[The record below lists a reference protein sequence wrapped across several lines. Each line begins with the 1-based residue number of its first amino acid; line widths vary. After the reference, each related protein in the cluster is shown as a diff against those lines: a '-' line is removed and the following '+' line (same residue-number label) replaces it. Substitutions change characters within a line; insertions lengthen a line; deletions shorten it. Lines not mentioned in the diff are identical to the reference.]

1 MPKKIFIILG
11 NQLFPVKNLKSF
23 KDDHTFFMCEDYGL
37 CTYEKHHKHK
47 ILLFLS
53 TMRSYAEDLKT
64 NKYKIVYKKIEDKDF
79 KDSYED
85 KLKKI
90 ISSNKIQ
97 EVSFFEI
104 EDKKFEKRIMSFLK
118 KLNIKINMI
127 SSPMFMCSRID
138 FKEHIEL
145 NKNNLMANFYKYIRK
160 KNNILIEGN
169 GQPVGGKWSFDKDN
183 RKKIPKDTKIPLF
196 PKINET
202 KHTQT
207 LKPIIENMFA
217 KHPGSTDNFWLA
229 TNVNDVNKLLNF
241 FIKEKSNLFGD
252 YEDAVT
258 QQDNIVFHSAL
269 SPYLNLGLVTPDII
283 IKKILLHHDKT
294 PIKLN
299 SLEGY
304 IRQVLGWRE
313 FMRGVYQNYSLEME
327 SKNFFDHN
335 RKMKNCWYEGNTGLP
350 PLDHAIQN
358 ATTYG
363 WSHHIE
369 RLMILS
375 NIMNLCEIHPTIVYK
390 WFMEMFVDSAEWVMV
405 PNVYGMGLYSDGG
418 IFATK
423 PYICGSSYFL
433 KMMDFKKGDW
443 CNTMDG
449 LYWRFIDKN
458 RDFFLSNP
466 RLSMM
471 VRIYDKMKL
480 ERKKLILSEAE
491 KFIKEKTFI

>member
-1 MPKKIFIILG
+1 
-11 NQLFPVKNLKSF
+11 
-23 KDDHTFFMCEDYGL
+23 
-37 CTYEKHHKHK
+37 
-47 ILLFLS
+47 
-53 TMRSYAEDLKT
+53 
-64 NKYKIVYKKIEDKDF
+64 
-79 KDSYED
+79 
-85 KLKKI
+85 
-90 ISSNKIQ
+90 
-97 EVSFFEI
+97 
-104 EDKKFEKRIMSFLK
+104 
-118 KLNIKINMI
+118 
-127 SSPMFMCSRID
+127 MFMCSRTD

-160 KNNILIEGN
+160 KNNILIESN
-169 GQPVGGKWSFDKDN
+169 GKPVGGKWSFDKDN
-183 RKKIPKDTKIPLF
+183 RKKIPRDTKIPLF
-196 PKINET
+196 PKISET
-202 KHTQT
+202 KHTLA
-207 LKPIIENMFA
+207 LKPIIENMFP
-217 KHPGSTDNFWLA
+217 KNPGNTDNFWLA
-229 TNVNDVNKLLNF
+229 TNVNDVNKLINF

-350 PLDHAIQN
+350 PLDHAILN
-358 ATTYG
+358 AATYG

-390 WFMEMFVDSAEWVMV
+390 WFMEMFVDSAEWVMA

-471 VRIYDKMKL
+471 VRIYDKMKP

-491 KFIKEKTFI
+491 KFIIDKTFI